1 MSKIAYSSKILKII
15 LTITAKISTANRIPP
30 IPTNTSNVFKG
41 YISPYPIVVVVVPTL
56 K

>member
-1 MSKIAYSSKILKII
+1 MSKTAYSSKILKII
-15 LTITAKISTANRIPP
+15 LTITANIKTANNIPP
-30 IPTNTSNVFKG
+30 IPTKTSNVFSG